1 QKPQKTHNLQPVKTI
16 PLFAVRYL
24 QPHQPPDAQQVKPHV
39 RSRIPE
45 ATADSLCAAGEYNP
59 VVRRLIPEA
68 TADSLCAAGE
78 YNPVVRNRIP
88 EATAD
93 S

>member
-1 QKPQKTHNLQPVKTI
+1 GYQKPQQTHDVQPVK
-16 PLFAVRYL
+16 
-24 QPHQPPDAQQVKPHV
+24 QPRCSQSDTSSLIRLPMRSKLTPPQLV

-59 VVRRLIPEA
+59 VVR
-68 TADSLCAAGE
+68 S
-78 YNPVVRNRIP
+78 RIP